1 MSVKTSLSTTK
12 SNISNNKKI
21 LIENISGENYT
32 PYALFKKLNGIA
44 LFESAS
50 FGKGKGRY
58 SIIMLREAFSVFQMG
73 DEIFLKRKGKVYR
86 IKTNYKDILDVCSR
100 ISKQHSMIKYP
111 FPFPAGGMGY
121 IGYEY
126 AKYFDSIKLKD
137 KRSNPEIPDAWFI
150 FGHSF
155 LIFDHYNDSITVLII
170 NYNEHI
176 IDLSEELKRIKESL
190 YDLNFNYLKP
200 KSEKYVSIPLNL
212 NEEHDNFLQSVK
224 KIRREI
230 IKGNILQAVLSRR
243 LYIHTDLPALEAYRR
258 LRSINP
264 SPYMFYIDF
273 KDFQIFGSSP
283 ELHVKVNGSRVTM
296 RPIAGTRP
304 RGKNELEDKKLE
316 KDLLNDEKERAEHLM
331 LVDLARNDLGRI
343 CLPGTVEVT
352 DFYSIER
359 YSHVMHIVS
368 QVEGTL
374 KDNIPS
380 IEAIRKTFPAGTV
393 SGAPKIA
400 AMEIL
405 DTMEKEKRGFYAGIV
420 GYLEPDGNLDTC
432 INIRSALK
440 SNDMMILQAGAGIV
454 YDSIPEKEYQE
465 TTAKLM
471 ALGKSIGMEV

>member
-1 MSVKTSLSTTK
+1 MTASSIENAEGKVLT
-12 SNISNNKKI
+12 
-21 LIENISGENYT
+21 ENISGENYT
-32 PYALFKKLNGIA
+32 PYGLFKKLNGIA

-58 SIIMLREAFSVFQMG
+58 SIIMLRDAFSVFQVG
-73 DEIFLKRKGKVYR
+73 KEFFLKKKGKIYK

-100 ISKQHSMIKYP
+100 ISKQHRDINYP

-126 AKYFDSIKLKD
+126 AKYFDTIALKD
-137 KRSNPEIPDAWFI
+137 KKANPEIPEAWFI

-155 LIFDHYNDSITVLII
+155 LIFDHYNDSITILII
-170 NYNEHI
+170 NYNENR
-176 IDLSEELKRIKESL
+176 IDPQKELKRIKESL

-200 KSEKYVSIPLNL
+200 ESENYNSVPLNM
-212 NEEHDNFLQSVK
+212 NEEHESFLKGVK
-224 KIRREI
+224 IIRREI

-243 LYIHTDLPALEAYRR
+243 LYIHTKLPAIEAYRR

-264 SPYMFYIDF
+264 SPYMFLIDF

-283 ELHVKVNGSRVTM
+283 ELHVKVIGNRVIM

-304 RGKNELEDKKLE
+304 RGKNEEEDKKLE
-316 KDLLNDEKERAEHLM
+316 KELLNDEKERAEHLM
-331 LVDLARNDLGRI
+331 LVDLVRNDLGRI
-343 CLPGTVEVT
+343 CKPGSVEVT
-352 DFYSIER
+352 DYYSIER

-368 QVEGTL
+368 QVEGNL
-374 KDNIPS
+374 RKDIPPV
-380 IEAIRKTFPAGTV
+380 EAIRKTFPAGTV

-405 DTMEKEKRGFYAGIV
+405 DSMEKEKRGFYAGIV
-420 GYLEPDGNLDTC
+420 GYLEPSGNLDTC
-432 INIRSALK
+432 ISIRSALK
-440 SNDMMILQAGAGIV
+440 SNDIMILQAGAGIV

-465 TTAKLM
+465 TSSKLK